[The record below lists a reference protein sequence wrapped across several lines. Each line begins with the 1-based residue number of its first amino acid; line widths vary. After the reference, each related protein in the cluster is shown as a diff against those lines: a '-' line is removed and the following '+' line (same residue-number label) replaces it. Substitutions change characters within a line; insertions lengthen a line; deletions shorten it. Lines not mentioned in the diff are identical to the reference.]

1 MEKIKGFRNICT
13 QICSADFLQ
22 RYKTNRGRTAF
33 STNCTEAT
41 GHPKTEGKKKTK
53 HNSLALASDLIQK
66 LIQNK

>member
-41 GHPKTEGKKKTK
+41 GHPKTEGKKKNKTQLLGLSLRLNTK
-53 HNSLALASDLIQK
+53 TNSK
-66 LIQNK
+66 